1 MRESMCS
8 AIDGANPVLACSIGQ
23 PMLDPRILREN
34 PDAVTESLRRRG
46 LDLNLDALVT
56 LEADHRSALQEAEQL
71 RSRQKDAGK
80 EIATLE
86 GAAKK
91 KAIDEVSGLATSVK
105 EATGRADEL
114 AEKFRLAWL
123 EVPNLVD
130 PTAADGYTE
139 EDNVAIKH
147 HGDAS
152 TEGKDHASLG
162 EALDIIDTERAA
174 KVSGSRFGYLK
185 GKGALLELSLVR
197 WAMDHLVEAGL
208 TPMIPPV
215 LVREPA
221 LEGTG
226 FFPEARE
233 QVYEVPK
240 DELFLVGTSE
250 VPLAAYHG
258 DEILEGDDLPL
269 RYAGFSTCFRREAG
283 TYGKDTA
290 GIFRVHQFDKVE
302 MFVFTTPDASGDEHE
317 RLLAVEEELVQQ
329 LEVPYRVVNVAA
341 GDLGASAA
349 KKFDIEAWFPGEQAF
364 REVTS
369 CSNTTDY
376 QARRLKVRY
385 RAEGG
390 NTLVH
395 TLNGTACA
403 VGRTIL
409 TIMENHQQPDGSVV
423 IPEALRSYT
432 GFDII
437 EP

>member
-1 MRESMCS
+1 M
-8 AIDGANPVLACSIGQ
+8 AIWRAIGTIAKL
-23 PMLDPRILREN
+23 MLDPRILREN
-34 PDAVTESLRRRG
+34 PDAVAESLQRRG
-46 LDLNLDALVT
+46 VEFDLDGLIE
-56 LEADHRSALQEAEQL
+56 LEADHRAALQEAEQL
-71 RSRQKDAGK
+71 RARQKEAGK
-80 EIATLE
+80 EIAGLE
-86 GAAKK
+86 GNAKE
-91 KAIDEVSGLATSVK
+91 KAIDEVSGLADSVK
-105 EATGRADEL
+105 QANARADEL
-114 AEKFRLAWL
+114 WERFRVGWL

-130 PTAADGYTE
+130 PSAADGHSE
-139 EDNVAIKH
+139 EDAVEIKRV
-147 HGDAS
+147 GDGV
-152 TEGKDHASLG
+152 TEGADHASLG
-162 EALDIIDTERAA
+162 ASLDIIDTDRAT

-185 GKGALLELSLVR
+185 GKGALLEFSLVR
-197 WAMDHLVEAGL
+197 WAMDHLYEGGF

-215 LVREPA
+215 LVREHA

-250 VPLAAYHG
+250 VSLAAYHG
-258 DEILEGDDLPL
+258 DEILDGDDLPI

-302 MFVFTTPDASGDEHE
+302 MFVFTTPEASSEEHD
-317 RLLAVEEELVQQ
+317 RLLDVEETLVRQ
-329 LEVPYRVVNVAA
+329 LEVPYRVVNIAA

-349 KKFDIEAWFPGEQAF
+349 KKYDIEAWFPGEQDY
-364 REVTS
+364 REITS

-385 RAEGG
+385 RGEGG
-390 NTLVH
+390 NTIAH

-409 TIMENHQQPDGSVV
+409 AILENHQQPDGSVV
-423 IPEALRSYT
+423 IPEALRPYT
-432 GFDII
+432 GFEII

>member
-1 MRESMCS
+1 M
-8 AIDGANPVLACSIGQ
+8 
-23 PMLDPRILREN
+23 
-34 PDAVTESLRRRG
+34 
-46 LDLNLDALVT
+46 
-56 LEADHRSALQEAEQL
+56 
-71 RSRQKDAGK
+71 
-80 EIATLE
+80 LE
-86 GAAKK
+86 GDVKQ
-91 KAIDEVSGLATSVK
+91 KAIEEVSGLAGSVK
-105 EATGRADEL
+105 EASARADEL
-114 AEKFRLAWL
+114 AEEFRLAWL
-123 EVPNLVD
+123 EIPNLVD
-130 PTAADGYTE
+130 PTAADGHTD
-139 EDNVAIKH
+139 EDALEIKRF
-147 HGDAS
+147 GDNA
-152 TEGKDHASLG
+152 TEGTDHARLG
-162 EALDIIDTERAA
+162 ETLDIIDTERAA

-197 WAMDHLVEAGL
+197 WAMDHLYEAGF

-215 LVREPA
+215 LVREHA

-233 QVYEVPK
+233 QVYEIPK

-250 VPLAAYHG
+250 VSLAAYHG
-258 DEILEGDDLPL
+258 DEILDGEDLPM

-302 MFVFTTPDASGDEHE
+302 MFVFTKDDASQQEHE
-317 RLLAVEEELVQQ
+317 HLLEVEESLVRQ
-329 LEVPYRVVNVAA
+329 LELPYRVVNIAA

-349 KKFDIEAWFPGEQAF
+349 KKYDIEAWFPGEQNF
-364 REVTS
+364 REITS

-385 RAEGG
+385 RSEEG

-409 TIMENHQQPDGSVV
+409 AILENHQQPDGSVA
-423 IPEALRSYT
+423 IPEALRRYT